1 MLRYFSYL
9 CLWFGAVVLATTQA
23 QASHCADHA
32 TIVQRLAMIYGEN
45 RQIAETGPQNTLVE
59 VFVAQHT
66 GSWTIAVTRPDGL
79 TCLVAAGQAF
89 DWRRAL
95 VPAPETD
102 V

>member
-9 CLWFGAVVLATTQA
+9 CLCFGAVVLATTQA

-32 TIVQRLAMIYGEN
+32 TIVQRLATVYGEN
-45 RQIAETGPQNTLVE
+45 RQIAETGPQNTLFE
-59 VFVAQHT
+59 VFVAQYT